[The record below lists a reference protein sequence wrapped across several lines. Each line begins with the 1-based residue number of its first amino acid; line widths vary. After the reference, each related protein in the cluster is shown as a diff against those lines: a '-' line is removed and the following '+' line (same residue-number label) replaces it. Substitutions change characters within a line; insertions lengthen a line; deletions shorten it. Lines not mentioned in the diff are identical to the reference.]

1 MVYVKARFCS
11 VTFSQDFFF
20 FFLKREDDVSPDVFL
35 GNYF

>member
-11 VTFSQDFFF
+11 VTFSQDFF